1 MIALENFTPQSRS
14 IDTTFECLW
23 PLSNCCYMML
33 NRRDKEMVR
42 VSSWKPQWWRCTDP
56 CKSIESSM
64 NTGVILTEKKFGAP
78 ILLGI
83 IYHELKLAQLRI
95 SLRNLNVFSLERRL
109 RQGLPIAAKKILL
122 IFEIMLLKA
131 RLRAVA
137 RAKASPRPETT
148 LQWSETEDGKVLFK
162 KTSSYNSKQVFKTSA
177 TRFMTHELR
186 TSLRIFRSQEATG
199 DIYLREWTEKSVPQL
214 QNT

>member
-1 MIALENFTPQSRS
+1 MVLVVLLGSFRQNDHAWEFHPTIDEY

-64 NTGVILTEKKFGAP
+64 NTGVILTEKKFGGP

-83 IYHELKLAQLRI
+83 IYRELKLAQLII
-95 SLRNLNVFSLERRL
+95 SPRSLNVFSSERRL

-137 RAKASPRPETT
+137 IAKASPRPETT
-148 LQWSETEDGKVLFK
+148 LQWSETEDGKMLFK
-162 KTSSYNSKQVFKTSA
+162 KTSSYNSKQLFKTSA
-177 TRFMTHELR
+177 TRFMTQELR
-186 TSLRIFRSQEATG
+186 TSLKIFRTKEATG
-199 DIYLREWTEKSVPQL
+199 GI
-214 QNT
+214 